1 MTDDEIQLSSRPRV
15 SLAQGI
21 VAGIEEKGDFPGS
34 IESFKGIPYAQPPV
48 GRLRFQ
54 EPVKVQPNPDAL
66 IDASRFGPRAPARQF
81 IIIGPKLEESEDCL
95 TVNIFRPK
103 GTRKGAKLPVVL
115 YFHGGAFNRGNAAMH
130 DTGAVVGWSEQ
141 PMIGVSFGYR
151 IGALG
156 FLPSRAS
163 ADMGLLNLGLKDQIL
178 MMQWVQENI
187 EHFGGD
193 PATVTLMG
201 LSAGAHSVSQ
211 EAIFA

>member
-34 IESFKGIPYAQPPV
+34 IESFKGIPYAQAPV

-54 EPVKVQPNPDAL
+54 GPVKVQPNPDAL
-66 IDASRFGPRAPARQF
+66 IDASRFGPRAPARQL

-95 TVNIFRPK
+95 TVNIFRPN
-103 GTRKGAKLPVVL
+103 GTTKGAKLPVVL

-130 DTGAVVGWSEQ
+130 NTGAVVGWSEQ

-193 PATVTLMG
+193 PAAVTLMG

-211 EAIFA
+211 KAIFA

>member
-1 MTDDEIQLSSRPRV
+1 MTDDEIQLNSRPRV
-15 SLAQGI
+15 SLVQGI
-21 VAGIEEKGDFPGS
+21 VAGIEENGDFPGS

-48 GRLRFQ
+48 GRLRFR
-54 EPVKVQPNPDAL
+54 EPVKVQPYPDAL
-66 IDASRFGPRAPARQF
+66 VNASRFGPRAPARQF

-103 GTRKGAKLPVVL
+103 GTSKGAKLPVVL

-156 FLPSRAS
+156 FFPSSAS
-163 ADMGLLNLGLKDQIL
+163 ADMGLLNLGL
-178 MMQWVQENI
+178 
-187 EHFGGD
+187 
-193 PATVTLMG
+193 
-201 LSAGAHSVSQ
+201 
-211 EAIFA
+211 